1 MFPFSKSEITM
12 AAKQVEE
19 LARRGVGIH
28 HGGSFGSH
36 PINVLAMVT
45 QEGVL
50 MGWDG
55 MGSSSA

>member
-1 MFPFSKSEITM
+1 M

-36 PINVLAMVT
+36 PMRCAGHRWFPNVFAMVT

-55 MGSSSA
+55 MGSRSD